1 MRLAVNRP
9 VSEVLEK
16 MAKNGDDLLKRL
28 RKPIVNKE
36 KESETVVRR
45 TRGGEKKGEEHD
57 TNEVV
62 ITELLAKNR
71 LCKYAASVEQI
82 ALKIQNRRS
91 TLILTASWPFDTE
104 PSEYMRWA

>member
-45 TRGGEKKGEEHD
+45 TRGGEKKGEEHLETCIAATDDDDLD
-57 TNEVV
+57 TPKKWLCAKA
-62 ITELLAKNR
+62 LL
-71 LCKYAASVEQI
+71 YASLV
-82 ALKIQNRRS
+82 
-91 TLILTASWPFDTE
+91 
-104 PSEYMRWA
+104 

>member
-1 MRLAVNRP
+1 MVRTGGPQGLRLA
-9 VSEVLEK
+9 VSEVLEQ
-16 MAKNGDDLLKRL
+16 MAKTGDDLLKRL

-36 KESETVVRR
+36 KESETVV
-45 TRGGEKKGEEHD
+45 
-57 TNEVV
+57 V
-62 ITELLAKNR
+62 TELLAKNR

-91 TLILTASWPFDTE
+91 TLILTASWPFDNE